1 MIVCQNCGTKN
12 NDNFNCCYNC
22 GTPLPKKTP
31 TLTSENNKKPKIMPL
46 VYSIDDEDNEDDI
59 QNNKEETELTE
70 DAPVFESDSFD
81 DIDEE
86 NYSENENLD
95 LDDDNEETASYYS
108 AAYEDEKSNTII
120 AKKHKS
126 QTKQSAKNPKYE
138 INLSKLIPALALVF
152 VALIV
157 IWGTGKLLD
166 NIFESTPGS
175 SPTPP
180 VYSQLESDFNTSAL
194 VYSDFDSSGNK
205 VFTVNI
211 NTEGET
217 VMILNQT
224 YNVVDGIVSV
234 AVTEFDIYRNYRPS
248 GIQSGQTFDTKMP
261 VTISKSGYKDYKY
274 NVEVQGVS
282 TPSVPYTLL
291 SPSAEK
297 TDIYSTATTI
307 SFQTEKDCS
316 IYINGTDY
324 TDEYFDRSTG
334 IFSITINTPI
344 SDNPYRFNVRIESA
358 DYMTREIE
366 LEFIRTQSWD
376 PNAKP
381 EIKVDKAVW
390 ETNEDCTVTITG
402 TFKGNPEDLS
412 FVERYSSSSAVEL
425 ISLTVSDD
433 GSGRFEAVVKSNKL
447 GWADVSVECKTNLDY
462 TDSIYIKCLS
472 NSLGGY
478 TKFTTSSK
486 DVLDNYDAIKG
497 NSYKGDKFVT
507 YGSHYAVI
515 KSVEKTELGCAF
527 YATLN
532 NGTEE
537 QLIYVET
544 CTETFTFEAGRA
556 VTVFGNLCGNKD
568 GVPRI
573 IAVSVTAK

>member
-1 MIVCQNCGTKN
+1 MIVCQHCGTKN

-22 GTPLPKKTP
+22 GTPLPKKSSTAS
-31 TLTSENNKKPKIMPL
+31 SENEKKPKIMPL
-46 VYSIDDEDNEDDI
+46 VYSTDDDIEDDI
-59 QNNKEETELTE
+59 QNNKEEIELTE
-70 DAPVFESDSFD
+70 DNSILDEDSVAGFS
-81 DIDEE
+81 E
-86 NYSENENLD
+86 NDYSENDYVDEPD
-95 LDDDNEETASYYS
+95 SENEETASYYS
-108 AAYEDEKSNTII
+108 AAYEDERSNTII

-126 QTKQSAKNPKYE
+126 QPKQSEKNPKYE
-138 INLSKLIPALALVF
+138 INLSKLIPVLALVF

-166 NIFESTPGS
+166 NIFDSTPGS

-180 VYSQLESDFNTSAL
+180 INNMLESNFNTSAL
-194 VYSDFDSSGNK
+194 VYSDFDASGNK

-211 NTEGET
+211 NTDGET

-224 YNVVDGIVSV
+224 YAVVDGTVSV
-234 AVTEFDIYRNYRPS
+234 DITEFDVYRNYRPS
-248 GIQSGQTFDTKMP
+248 GIQSGQTFDTKVP
-261 VTISKSGYKDYKY
+261 VTVSKSGYKDYKY

-282 TPSVPYTLL
+282 TPSVTYTLL

-324 TDEYFDRSTG
+324 TNEYFDRTTG

-344 SDNPYRFNVRIESA
+344 SDNVYRFNVRIESV

-366 LEFIRTQSWD
+366 LEFTRTQSWD
-376 PNAKP
+376 PNAEP

-412 FVERYSSSSAVEL
+412 FVERYSPDAVEL

-462 TDSIYIKCLS
+462 TDSVYIKCLS

-478 TKFTTSSK
+478 TRFTTSSK

-507 YGSHYAVI
+507 YGKNYAVI
-515 KSVEKTELGCAF
+515 KSVEKTDLGYAF
-527 YATLN
+527 TATLN

-537 QLIYVET
+537 QVIYVET
-544 CTETFTFEAGRA
+544 FAETFTFEAGRA
-556 VTVFGNLCGNKD
+556 VTVFGNLCGNKN
-568 GVPRI
+568 GVPRF